1 MSLICS
7 ERISTWGEKMHSAAL
22 KQRGNQPGAL
32 FDLHRVSVSYGS
44 RPALRGIT
52 LRIQAGERIAL
63 IGPSGAGK
71 TTLLNKL
78 YEMRTEKCAFVH
90 QQYALVPQLSVF
102 HNIYI
107 GRLDRRPTWVNLLNL
122 LKPQKKPMDDVLA
135 ILNTLGMTE
144 KLFEK
149 VGALSGGQ
157 QQRVAVG
164 RAMYRGSNVL
174 LADEPVASIDP
185 LQGEA
190 ILDLI
195 TAAGHTV
202 IMALHSVAFARRFS
216 RRIIGLCA
224 GRIRFDRPASQLR
237 QEEIDGLYLTC

>member
-1 MSLICS
+1 MP
-7 ERISTWGEKMHSAAL
+7 SATL
-22 KQRGNQPGAL
+22 NGHNHQSDAL
-32 FDLHRVSVSYGS
+32 FDLDRVSVAYGS
-44 RPALRGIT
+44 QPALSGIT
-52 LRIQAGERIAL
+52 VRIQAGERVAL

-71 TTLLNKL
+71 TTLLHKL
-78 YEMRTEKCAFVH
+78 YEMRAEECAFVH

-107 GRLDRRPTWVNLLNL
+107 GRLDRRSTWVNLLNL
-122 LKPQKKPMDDVLA
+122 VKPQKKTVEDVLA
-135 ILNTLGMTE
+135 ILKTLGMTE

-164 RAMYRGSNVL
+164 RAMYRGSSVL

-190 ILDLI
+190 VLDLI
-195 TAAGHTV
+195 TAAGNTV
-202 IMALHSVAFARRFS
+202 IMALHSVTFARRFS

-224 GRIRFDRPASQLR
+224 GRIRFDRPVSQLR

>member
-1 MSLICS
+1 MP
-7 ERISTWGEKMHSAAL
+7 AATPNRHNH
-22 KQRGNQPGAL
+22 RGSAL
-32 FDLHRVSVSYGS
+32 FDLDGVNVSYGS
-44 RPALRGIT
+44 QPALHGIT
-52 LRIQAGERIAL
+52 LRIQAGERVAL

-78 YEMRTEKCAFVH
+78 YQLRAEQCAFVH

-122 LKPQKKPMDDVLA
+122 VKPQKQTVEDVLV
-135 ILNTLGMTE
+135 ILETLGMTE

-149 VGALSGGQ
+149 VEALSGGQ

-164 RAMYRGSNVL
+164 RAMYRGSSVL

-190 ILDLI
+190 VLDLI

-202 IMALHSVAFARRFS
+202 IMALHSVTFARRFS

-224 GRIRFDRPASQLR
+224 GRIRFDRPTAQLR

>member
-1 MSLICS
+1 
-7 ERISTWGEKMHSAAL
+7 
-22 KQRGNQPGAL
+22 
-32 FDLHRVSVSYGS
+32 
-44 RPALRGIT
+44 
-52 LRIQAGERIAL
+52 
-63 IGPSGAGK
+63 
-71 TTLLNKL
+71 
-78 YEMRTEKCAFVH
+78 MRSDDCAFVH

-107 GRLDRRPTWVNLLNL
+107 GRLDRHPTWVNLLNL
-122 LKPQKKPMDDVLA
+122 VKAQKQKIDEVIP
-135 ILNTLGMTE
+135 ILETLGMPE

-164 RAMYRGSNVL
+164 RAMYRGGRVL

-195 TAAGHTV
+195 VNTGKTV
-202 IMALHSVAFARRFS
+202 IMSLHSVTFARRFAQ
-216 RRIIGLCA
+216 RIIGLCA
-224 GRIRFDRPASQLR
+224 GRIRFDLPSAQLSQ
-237 QEEIDGLYLTC
+237 EDIDELYLTC

>member
-1 MSLICS
+1 MP
-7 ERISTWGEKMHSAAL
+7 STASHHRR
-22 KQRGNQPGAL
+22 QRADDL
-32 FDLHRVSVSYGS
+32 FDLQQVDVSYGS
-44 RPALRGIT
+44 QPALKDIR
-52 LRIQAGERIAL
+52 LRIGEGEKVAL

-78 YEMRTEKCAFVH
+78 YEMRADDCAFVH

-107 GRLDRRPTWVNLLNL
+107 GRLDRCPTWLNLLNL
-122 LKPQKKPMDDVLA
+122 IKPRKKMIDEVLP
-135 ILNTLGMTE
+135 ILEVLGMTG

-164 RAMYRGSNVL
+164 RAMYRGGSVL

-185 LQGEA
+185 LQGVA

-195 TAAGHTV
+195 VNTGHTV
-202 IMALHSVAFARRFS
+202 IMSLHSVAFARRFS
-216 RRIIGLCA
+216 QRIIGLCA
-224 GRIRFDRPASQLR
+224 GRIRFDLPVSQVC
-237 QEEIDGLYLTC
+237 QEDIDELYRTC